1 MFWNALQTESVC
13 FPGIVVYS
21 PLGRGLITGVIKK
34 ASDIPDGDVRHHMPR
49 YSEHLEENLKLIEII
64 QEIADAK
71 QCTVGQVALA
81 WVHAQGEDVFPIP
94 GTKRL
99 DRFEENMKAFDVRLS
114 EEDMSK
120 LDTIAGRIKG
130 DRHTKEMMKITFNG
144 LQKEAASA
152 GK

>member
-1 MFWNALQTESVC
+1 
-13 FPGIVVYS
+13 
-21 PLGRGLITGVIKK
+21 
-34 ASDIPDGDVRHHMPR
+34 MPR